1 MRRAVRAIPAAPVV
15 LALLAPGCGSTYER
29 LDAEALA
36 RQHPWAT
43 VVRLGCLDLGVH
55 LARHPSVPRS
65 FTVVQYELGNRCD
78 RPLRID
84 LAAVRVRARYPDGV
98 EVALE
103 RHDPHREVRP
113 ATLELRSRAFEALA
127 YSPSAPHSVEAPVV
141 CLTLGG
147 VVEAE
152 AATPGLVR
160 CLRVPPGDGLPR
172 ARGAGG

>member
-1 MRRAVRAIPAAPVV
+1 MRRAFRAIPVV
-15 LALLAPGCGSTYER
+15 LALLASGCGSTYER

-55 LARHPSVPRS
+55 LARHPSVPRG

-84 LAAVRVRARYPDGV
+84 LSAVRVRARYPDGV
-98 EVALE
+98 EVALD
-103 RHDPHREVRP
+103 RHDPRREVRP

-127 YSPSAPHSVEAPVV
+127 YSPPAPQSVEAPVV

-147 VVEAE
+147 VIEATAE
-152 AATPGLVR
+152 TPSVVR
-160 CLRVPPGDGLPR
+160 CLTVLPGEGLPR
-172 ARGAGG
+172 VRGAGG